1 MQESC
6 DKLFQPGLVA
16 EVTKLTIILDLLRV
30 FKIKMIFDLSKVSK
44 LTKMYEL
51 LKQWNGLIQNIYIF
65 SYGGATNI
73 QFEKQVHLLK
83 SMP

>member
-51 LKQWNGLIQNIYIF
+51 LKQWNG
-65 SYGGATNI
+65 
-73 QFEKQVHLLK
+73 
-83 SMP
+83 